1 MRLGILGTV
10 GQHLSEQ
17 TSKVYVTVMPS
28 PSCAAASVG
37 LIAKTSRSRYHGR
50 PADEAH
56 RHRGKFPHVTED
68 RVRVQVGAGGV
79 ATVTMVRAD
88 KHNALDQAMFDGLT
102 NAAEQLVRDTS
113 VRAVVLHG
121 EGKSFCSGLDVASFM
136 GGSGGTGVL
145 LNRDDGRLANF
156 AQRVTYDWS
165 LVPAPVIAAI
175 HGNCFG
181 GGLQIALGTDIRIA
195 AADAKL
201 SIMEVKWGLVPD
213 MGITQTLPRL
223 LPIDVAKELTFTGR
237 IVSGSDALALR
248 LVTSTADDPLAAALA
263 LADEIAQKSP
273 DAIRAAKRLYN
284 ETWESDDAAAALVL
298 ESELQAGLIGKPN
311 QIAAVMAGMS
321 GEQPV
326 FVDPSNETAG

>member
-1 MRLGILGTV
+1 MQIG
-10 GQHLSEQ
+10 
-17 TSKVYVTVMPS
+17 
-28 PSCAAASVG
+28 AS
-37 LIAKTSRSRYHGR
+37 
-50 PADEAH
+50 
-56 RHRGKFPHVTED
+56 
-68 RVRVQVGAGGV
+68 GV

-88 KHNALDQAMFDGLT
+88 KHNALDQAMFDGLMD
-102 NAAEQLVRDTS
+102 AAEQLAGDAS

-145 LNRDDGRLANF
+145 LTRDGGRLANF

-181 GGLQIALGTDIRIA
+181 GGLQIALGADIRIA
-195 AADAKL
+195 TPDAKL
-201 SIMEVKWGLVPD
+201 SIMEIKWGLVPD

-223 LPIDVAKELTFTGR
+223 IPIDVAKELTFTGR
-237 IVSGSDALALR
+237 VVSGSDALALG
-248 LVTSTADDPLAAALA
+248 LVTRIVDDPLASALA

-273 DAIRAAKRLYN
+273 DAVRAAKRLYN
-284 ETWESDDAAAALVL
+284 ETWVSDDTAAALVR

-311 QIAAVMAGMS
+311 QVAAVVAGMS
-321 GEQPV
+321 GERPV